1 MAAKMETTIRKFDP
15 EEHKGNALEA
25 FQDFVDSY
33 KYEYEAIARE
43 PPKELK
49 IDVLKKAWMEQNKR
63 KIFLGKFS
71 SRNMQRTFEEV
82 TTEEERSTTT
92 FKDMV
97 TKLNEH
103 FKMGS
108 NTTLSN
114 FGFHRLSQ
122 WEEES
127 FNSFAI
133 RVKHESWKCSFKC
146 ESTHMPYAYG
156 SNKMKCCGYNVVTV
170 MYDDKIANVGM
181 YIINKNVETLLSG
194 RAAEELGI
202 ITFNADSKETG
213 DIRNINTEND
223 PYKAKVIAK
232 HPRIFKGVGI
242 LRDYRVK
249 HYFEQ
254 SVLPIAEPRR
264 QIPFHLQA
272 KFEREIRAMEEQGII
287 EEHHGPAPWVSNP
300 VLTPKDDGGMRVTI
314 DMRNANK
321 AIKQT
326 NIPITKVED
335 IKARLAGS
343 KVFSKIDFK
352 SAFHQL

>member
-1 MAAKMETTIRKFDP
+1 MIKYASKVGRMRIEESVRRSTGSKRYKVEVTIKENRVK
-15 EEHKGNALEA
+15 A
-25 FQDFVDSY
+25 FADTGADICIMS
-33 KYEYEAIARE
+33 K
-43 PPKELK
+43 
-49 IDVLKKAWMEQNKR
+49 KKATELS
-63 KIFLGKFS
+63 LGMK
-71 SRNMQRTFEEV
+71 
-82 TTEEERSTTT
+82 
-92 FKDMV
+92 K
-97 TKLNEH
+97 TKMTIH
-103 FKMGS
+103 
-108 NTTLSN
+108 
-114 FGFHRLSQ
+114 
-122 WEEES
+122 
-127 FNSFAI
+127 
-133 RVKHESWKCSFKC
+133 
-146 ESTHMPYAYG
+146 PYG

-170 MYDDKIANVGM
+170 MCDDKVANVGM

-202 ITFNADSKETG
+202 ITFNADSQETG

-249 HYFEQ
+249 HYFEE
-254 SVLPIAEPRR
+254 SVPPIAEPRR

-352 SAFHQL
+352 SAFRRLQLEEESKYITVFHAGERLMRSGRLTMGHVLHPEN